1 VASVGPAAP
10 EAVGRRFTDLP
21 RRLALT
27 FKVFFRRLQLD
38 EELASGLDPAGHPAR
53 AFRAAQLLRPKDR
66 RRLATSLE
74 RLVDDVD
81 WERQFRFSPAVPFQH
96 DQVAEARSTLLS
108 LAHTL
113 RSSERIRARGAAMVL
128 MLLEDPVSPL
138 YGGTA
143 RGALHL
149 QAQTALDYLVGQRQP
164 NQESSAG
171 TASLTAGGRNGC
183 A

>member
-10 EAVGRRFTDLP
+10 EAVSRRFTGLA

-27 FKVFFRRLQLD
+27 LEVFFRRLQLD

-53 AFRAAQLLRPKDR
+53 AFRAAQLICPRYR

-81 WERQFRFSPAVPFQH
+81 GERQFRFSPAVPFQH
-96 DQVAEARSTLLS
+96 DQVAEARSILLS
-108 LAHTL
+108 IARTL
-113 RSSERIRARGAAMVL
+113 RSAERVRARGTALVL
-128 MLLEDPVSPL
+128 MLLEDPASPL
-138 YGGTA
+138 YSGTA
-143 RGALHL
+143 RGALQL
-149 QAQTALDYLVGQRQP
+149 QAQTSLDYLAGQRQP
-164 NQESSAG
+164 NQERWPG
-171 TASLTAGGRNGC
+171 TTSLTAGGPNGG